1 MSENVRIE
9 RQWKKAELNKIQTK
23 LAFER
28 EMETKLDKE
37 LERILGRAVSMAD
50 LELLYQQDLK
60 LLNQIEAGI
69 NNKIQSFKQII
80 ATIWV

>member
-1 MSENVRIE
+1 M
-9 RQWKKAELNKIQTK
+9 AY
-23 LAFER
+23 ER
-28 EMETKLDKE
+28 EMEANLDKE

-69 NNKIQSFKQII
+69 NNKI
-80 ATIWV
+80 

>member
-37 LERILGRAVSMAD
+37 LERNLGRAVSMAD

>member
-28 EMETKLDKE
+28 EMEKKLDKE